1 MTGKRVEPG
10 ESGGNV
16 HVVCNQIINGQKWTI
31 VADGGDG
38 SDSYKWTKEEFQK
51 SFPSM
56 STGDEKENMKT
67 VLKTLQEILPNE
79 NRTEGQDISPEHT
92 GNFMVT
98 GRSEDGS
105 DMTVIFY
112 EDYRQK
118 QTLIL
123 ISGKHQL

>member
-1 MTGKRVEPG
+1 MAATFVG
-10 ESGGNV
+10 
-16 HVVCNQIINGQKWTI
+16 NQIINGEKWTI
-31 VADGGDG
+31 VSDGGDG
-38 SDSYKWTKEEFQK
+38 SANYKWTKEEFEK

-56 STGDEKENMKT
+56 STDENREANMKT
-67 VLKTLQEILPNE
+67 VLTTLQQILPKE
-79 NRTEGQDISPEHT
+79 NRTEGIDISPEHT